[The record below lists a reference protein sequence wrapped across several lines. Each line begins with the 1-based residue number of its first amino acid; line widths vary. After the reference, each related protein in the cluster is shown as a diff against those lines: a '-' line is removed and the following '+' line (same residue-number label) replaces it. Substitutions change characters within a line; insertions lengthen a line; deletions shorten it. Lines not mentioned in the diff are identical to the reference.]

1 MGLYLKLVKTFIINL
16 NMRGLTISLA
26 IIIGII
32 YISPFREITEI
43 EGFWLL
49 VGIVWVALMISRFL
63 IGDIADEIAGV
74 NKHKK

>member
-1 MGLYLKLVKTFIINL
+1 
-16 NMRGLTISLA
+16 MRGLTISLA

>member
-1 MGLYLKLVKTFIINL
+1 MK
-16 NMRGLTISLA
+16 GLTITLA

-32 YISPFREITEI
+32 YISPLREITEI

-49 VGIVWVALMISRFL
+49 VGIVWVTLMISRFL

-74 NKHKK
+74 NKHKD

>member
-1 MGLYLKLVKTFIINL
+1 
-16 NMRGLTISLA
+16 MRGLTISLA
-26 IIIGII
+26 IFIGII